1 MHILDLKRAHN
12 ISIQLRSLRIPLS
25 ELCQALRAMD
35 QKILTA
41 EVLNVMHNTMPSEED
56 VASLQTYQGN
66 TSMLA
71 EVEK

>member
-12 ISIQLRSLRIPLS
+12 ISIQLRSLRIPLL
-25 ELCQALRAMD
+25 ELCQALRMMD